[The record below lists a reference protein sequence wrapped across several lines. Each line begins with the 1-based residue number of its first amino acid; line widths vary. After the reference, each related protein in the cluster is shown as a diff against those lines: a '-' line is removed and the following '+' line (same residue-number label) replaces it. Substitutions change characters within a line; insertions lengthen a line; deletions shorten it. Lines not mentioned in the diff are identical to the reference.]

1 MMLIFFNYCLFTV
14 DYALYSLAD
23 LENAPIR
30 ILWAI
35 LTLVNLWTL
44 FISITI
50 RFGRIKFYDFTQS
63 VIYALLVR
71 ISVVMAYDT
80 HTSLSLIPLALAILM
95 ALAWYGI
102 RKKEVE

>member
-1 MMLIFFNYCLFTV
+1 MMLILFNYCIFTL
-14 DYALYSLAD
+14 DYALYSFAD
-23 LENAPIR
+23 LNNAPIR

-35 LTLVNLWTL
+35 LTLVNLWSL
-44 FISITI
+44 FISITS

-80 HTSLSLIPLALAILM
+80 HSNLALILF
-95 ALAWYGI
+95 ALAVLTAVGWY
-102 RKKEVE
+102 RLREKEME